1 MTRPAIAALILL
13 VFGLLIV
20 SGWWQPYAPDLPDRQ
35 PLVTQRPNLNLQLAA
50 HRGARLDAPENTLAA
65 IKAAIERGAAWVE
78 LDVRYTSDGVPVL
91 FHDADVSRTTDG
103 TGPLENYSLKDL
115 QALDAGSWF
124 NESYAGTPVPTLE
137 EALKV
142 SQGKVCI
149 YWDAK
154 GLPTQRAVE
163 IFQYYGF
170 ERGCLVVNIYNEWDN
185 ILHLLWPEA
194 PLIHAA
200 GHPDQLPVLL
210 DNQPWLAAV
219 RVAPQQL
226 DEAIVAAAHALGLS
240 VFVRIN
246 ESGDEA
252 RVYIDHA
259 AASGAD
265 VITLADLD
273 VYTDWQATR
282 QESANE
288 HTGAVIRP
296 AELARP

>member
-1 MTRPAIAALILL
+1 MTRPAIAALIFLI
-13 VFGLLIV
+13 FGLLIV

-35 PLVTQRPNLNLQLAA
+35 PLVTQRPNLNLQLGA
-50 HRGARLDAPENTLAA
+50 HRGARFDAPENTLAA

-124 NESYAGTPVPTLE
+124 NESFAGTPVPTLE

-163 IFQYYGF
+163 LFQYYGF
-170 ERGCLVVNIYNEWDN
+170 ERGCLVVHAQSVLGKRGIDERAVVANGVHQDEPEPLPEWHHRLDG
-185 ILHLLWPEA
+185 LDSQDGVEA
-194 PLIHAA
+194 LDGRGRTRRGRCA
-200 GHPDQLPVLL
+200 GRDGR
-210 DNQPWLAAV
+210 WF
-219 RVAPQQL
+219 RR
-226 DEAIVAAAHALGLS
+226 GL
-240 VFVRIN
+240 
-246 ESGDEA
+246 
-252 RVYIDHA
+252 
-259 AASGAD
+259 
-265 VITLADLD
+265 
-273 VYTDWQATR
+273 
-282 QESANE
+282 
-288 HTGAVIRP
+288 
-296 AELARP
+296 LARPGARRHRPSHR